1 MIKTAL
7 VAMTVMG
14 CDCDAKLCEY
24 IGETP
29 AQWATVAE
37 CQAAMK
43 TQIEKRRDL
52 DYPLISGVCRA
63 AETPPQALAMQV
75 PPPAAPHDAIVP
87 ITPDSARSGPK
98 NRVSLL
104 YSAAVDGGRIVF
116 RKSADG
122 YMLVRSGIGNA
133 ASGAVTLV
141 KWTAASLVPGR

>member
-1 MIKTAL
+1 MIKSAL

-24 IGETP
+24 VGETP

-63 AETPPQALAMQV
+63 AETPSQELALQMQ
-75 PPPAAPHDAIVP
+75 PASPDAIVP
-87 ITPDSARSGPK
+87 ITPDPARSGPK

-116 RKSADG
+116 EGTPADLVADG
-122 YMLVRSGIGNA
+122 S
-133 ASGAVTLV
+133 TLTGQHLADYV
-141 KWTAASLVPGR
+141 AP